1 MEQRAIAKTETA
13 PAVQWSRDEV
23 ETIRRTVADGATDS
37 ELKMFL
43 HLSQTYGLDPFA
55 KDLWFIKAGG
65 RPVIMTSRDG
75 YLKIAN
81 RDPHFAGMDAD
92 VVYSGD
98 SFRKTQ
104 QGVEHIYGTKD
115 RGQPVG
121 AYATVYRDDRKI
133 PVYVYAPFKDYNK
146 GGGTWRQYP
155 HAMILK
161 VAEAMALKR
170 AFSISGLV
178 TREEMDEGDEPAPMV
193 SCSEKPNSS
202 SRRAAELWKRYLEGF
217 GGDAEAAKTVMQR
230 IAPKPSKSW
239 TEDDF
244 VRLEKYLE
252 DKLIREEIGEAGW
265 VKESE
270 LIDAEAVTEETPPEP
285 DHSADVGKMI
295 TENPAAT
302 ENEQS

>member
-1 MEQRAIAKTETA
+1 METRAVAKAETA
-13 PAVQWSRDEV
+13 VPAVQWTRNEV
-23 ETIRRTVADGATDS
+23 ETIRRTVADGASDS

-81 RDPHFAGMDAD
+81 RDPHFVGMDAD

-98 SFRKTQ
+98 SFRKTP

-133 PVYVYAPFKDYNK
+133 PIYVYAPFKDYNK
-146 GGGTWRQYP
+146 NSGTWRQYP

-178 TREEMDEGDEPAPMV
+178 TREEMEGDGTEPATPP
-193 SCSEKPNSS
+193 ERGNNL
-202 SRRAAELWKRYLEGF
+202 RASELWKRFLEAC
-217 GGDAEAAKTVMQR
+217 GGKTEQAKVEMQR
-230 IAPKPSKSW
+230 VAPTPSKTW

-244 VRLEKYLE
+244 ARLEKRLE
-252 DKLIREEIGEAGW
+252 TLSREREKAPAMEAEVVEDLPGEGP
-265 VKESE
+265 EE
-270 LIDAEAVTEETPPEP
+270 MEPEAPGSVEDE
-285 DHSADVGKMI
+285 
-295 TENPAAT
+295 
-302 ENEQS
+302 